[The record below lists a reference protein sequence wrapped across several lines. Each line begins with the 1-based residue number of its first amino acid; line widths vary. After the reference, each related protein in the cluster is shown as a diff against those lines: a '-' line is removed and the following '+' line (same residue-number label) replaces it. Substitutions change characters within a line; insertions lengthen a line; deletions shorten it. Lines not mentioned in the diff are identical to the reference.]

1 MTSLITTF
9 MTEEMIYAALR
20 AVIDPELGINVVD
33 LGLIYSVDIGEDGR
47 ITITMTLT
55 TPGCPLHASF
65 AQEIERVLWQAI
77 PELNGVA
84 VELVWNP
91 PWNPMMI
98 SPEGRALL
106 GLN

>member
-1 MTSLITTF
+1 MNSLLTAFITEDIVF
-9 MTEEMIYAALR
+9 AALES
-20 AVIDPELGINVVD
+20 VIDPELGLNIVD
-33 LGLIYSVDIGEDGR
+33 LGLIYSVDIEEGGH

-65 AQEIERVLWQAI
+65 VQEIERVLWQSI
-77 PELNGVA
+77 PDLTGVS
-84 VELVWNP
+84 VELVWDP

-106 GLN
+106 GIE